1 MKKYER
7 RKGDKEMEQTIAYV
21 DEFLRSEGTTFQ
33 DKIDYEKNKS
43 YDDGER
49 ASLLKTAKKML
60 ADNLNIKYIIKYTG
74 LSKEEIESLK

>member
-33 DKIDYEKNKS
+33 DKIDYEKSKS
-43 YDDGER
+43 FDDGER
-49 ASLLKTAKKML
+49 ASLLKTANKML
-60 ADNLNIKYIIKYTG
+60 ADNLNIKSIIKYW
-74 LSKEEIESLK
+74 LIKEEIESLK